1 MRNVVLLAL
10 AQVFAGSGSI
20 TVTLLTGILGA
31 RLAPTP
37 GMATMGVSM
46 AIVAL
51 ACSSIPAALLM
62 QRIGRKRGLLAGTSL
77 GVAAGLL
84 AAVAVSAGS
93 FALLCTASA
102 IIGVTMAFA
111 QQFRFAAAESVP
123 DGRVSRAV
131 SLVMLGTLGAA
142 WLAPEVA
149 VRTRHLVEAAEYA
162 GSFVALSCL
171 YVIALVLLAC
181 LRPVHPEPRDPSAP
195 SRPLAR
201 IAAADPRLLV
211 AVGCATIAWGVM
223 SFVMTATP
231 VSMHV
236 RDGLSVDATA
246 RVIQS
251 HVIAMYAPALLTG
264 WLITRVGLRPV
275 MTVGIALMLGCVL
288 IAMLDRTP
296 VHYWWALVLLGV
308 GWNFLFVGGTTLLAT
323 TWRASE
329 RFRVQAANDFIVFG
343 TTAVASLG
351 AGFVL
356 QAVGWRALNLATVP
370 VLLLA
375 LYAVLAGLR
384 PPRHAPQTG

>member
-1 MRNVVLLAL
+1 
-10 AQVFAGSGSI
+10 
-20 TVTLLTGILGA
+20 
-31 RLAPTP
+31 
-37 GMATMGVSM
+37 
-46 AIVAL
+46 
-51 ACSSIPAALLM
+51 
-62 QRIGRKRGLLAGTSL
+62 
-77 GVAAGLL
+77 
-84 AAVAVSAGS
+84 
-93 FALLCTASA
+93 
-102 IIGVTMAFA
+102 
-111 QQFRFAAAESVP
+111 
-123 DGRVSRAV
+123 
-131 SLVMLGTLGAA
+131 
-142 WLAPEVA
+142 
-149 VRTRHLVEAAEYA
+149 VR
-162 GSFVALSCL
+162 
-171 YVIALVLLAC
+171 
-181 LRPVHPEPRDPSAP
+181 PEPRHPSAP
-195 SRPLAR
+195 SRPMVR

-356 QAVGWRALNLATVP
+356 AALGWRALNLVTVP

-384 PPRHAPQTG
+384 PRQHATQAG